1 MQTSSAAAK
10 MRQKLAPRL
19 AKEVLKVRAVFVEI
33 AQLAQIRQVVVL
45 GKQIHNILFLIHFL
59 RMMGN
64 GQPSGDSR
72 WGNPEPAISFTNNGE
87 GNEAP
92 GVGGTFFDASGEE
105 IDGGFGGGGSGAR
118 WAAGGAGGYSG
129 LKIGLTEVKGRLA
142 AVSVSKN
149 TKIVAR
155 STLSS

>member
-1 MQTSSAAAK
+1 
-10 MRQKLAPRL
+10 
-19 AKEVLKVRAVFVEI
+19 
-33 AQLAQIRQVVVL
+33 
-45 GKQIHNILFLIHFL
+45 
-59 RMMGN
+59 MMGN

-72 WGNPEPAISFTNNGE
+72 WGAPEPAISFTNNGE

-129 LKIGLTEVKGRLA
+129 LKRLTEVKGRLA
-142 AVSVSKN
+142 AMSVSKN

-155 STLSS
+155 SSDCPAKLEIIAQIARTFFFQVVVEDQTKASQAVAEAT